1 MGAAMPEYFEQESE
15 PGFLERY
22 LGGWRMVAS
31 AWAFAVMV
39 IFAFGG
45 VQALASRHET
55 STHQVGLEQQ
65 RLAGAMIPRH
75 GASCGGPSDV
85 AATATPNCRVV
96 GDILERAEAQ
106 TEAEASYGF

>member
-1 MGAAMPEYFEQESE
+1 MPEFFEQESE

-22 LGGWRMVAS
+22 LGGWRVVAS

-45 VQALASRHET
+45 VQALASHHEM
-55 STHQVGLEQQ
+55 STHQVSSEQQ

-75 GASCGGPSDV
+75 DSSCGGPSDV
-85 AATATPNCRVV
+85 TASATPNCRVV
-96 GDILERAEAQ
+96 GDILERAETE
-106 TEAEASYGF
+106 TEANASYGF